1 MQVNRHI
8 EKSVEVIRS
17 ARVAQI
23 EGMFDLASEKVLK
36 RTWVVDIQLPTEWN
50 IGLIVGPSGSGKTT
64 IAKELFG
71 DSFVTISWPEKKS
84 IVDAF
89 PSGMAIKDIAGLLSS
104 VGLSSPPSWL
114 KPFSVLSNGEQFR
127 ATMAATLAQM
137 QEIVVMDEFTSVVD
151 RTVAK
156 IGSFAIQKAVRKQR
170 KKFIAVGCHYDI
182 AEWLEPDWIYEP
194 QENRLSVGRSL
205 RRPKLELHVHRVHH
219 SAWELFRHHHYLNTS
234 LNRSAKCFI
243 AKLDGIPVAFAA
255 ILPLV
260 HRTVKNTWRE
270 HRLVVLPDYQ
280 GVSIGNVFSEYVGSV
295 LKANGKQF
303 ISTTSH
309 PAMISHRNRSTL
321 WGMTSKPKTRSNL
334 TGCMNTSSDSKN
346 SKGSF
351 RATRSIDRPA
361 ASFKFVGK
369 PLDDRVLAE
378 GLFA

>member
-1 MQVNRHI
+1 MQSNCRI
-8 EKSVEVIRS
+8 ERSVDVIRS

-23 EGMFDLASEKVLK
+23 EGMFDLPSQKVLK
-36 RTWVVDIQLPTEWN
+36 RTWEVDIELPTEWN
-50 IGLIVGPSGSGKTT
+50 VGLIVGPSGSGKTT

-71 DSFVTISWPEKKS
+71 DSFVTIAWPEKQS

-89 PSGMAIKDIAGLLSS
+89 PTGMSIKDIAGLLSS

-137 QEIVVMDEFTSVVD
+137 QKIVVVDEFTSVVD

-156 IGSFAIQKAVRKQR
+156 IGSFAIQKAVRKQQ

-205 RRPKLELHVHRVHH
+205 RRPNIELQIQRVHH
-219 SAWELFRHHHYLNTS
+219 SAWKLFRHHHYLNTS
-234 LNRSAKCFI
+234 LNHSAKCFV
-243 AKLDGIPVAFAA
+243 AKLDGIPVAFEA

-260 HRTVKNTWRE
+260 HSIVKNTWRE

-280 GVSIGNVFSEYVGSV
+280 GVSIGNVLSEYVGAV
-295 LKANGKQF
+295 LKANDKQF

-309 PAMISHRNRSTL
+309 PAMIGHRNRSVV
-321 WGMTSKPKTRSNL
+321 WAMTSKPKRRSRL
-334 TGCMNTSSDSKN
+334 TGCMNKNSDRKN

-351 RATRSIDRPA
+351 RDTRSVNRPV
-361 ASFKFVGK
+361 ASFKFIGQ
-369 PLDDRVLAE
+369 PLEDRMLAA
-378 GLFA
+378 GLFS